1 MMICNNQRP
10 LLSSRGM
17 TLLEV
22 LVALAIFATAAI
34 AIIRSVSQHVNTL
47 SYLEEKTF
55 ASMVA
60 DNRMALVMLSDGKV
74 TAQKGKQSLA
84 GQEWYWQETPVK
96 TASDLLQAF
105 TVSVASSEKGTPIIT
120 VSSYVEP

>member
-1 MMICNNQRP
+1 MMICNSQRP

-84 GQEWYWQETPVK
+84 GQEWYWQVTPVK